1 VSIKGSSY
9 ANFRR
14 ALESRNLTRVRAAAA
29 ELPQVAL
36 DDALVICEVLAEQEP
51 EKYER
56 AALRWLARLCLERP
70 VTLSELGEV
79 VVALDELPRE
89 PHWALGVLREL
100 CGR

>member
-1 VSIKGSSY
+1 MLI
-9 ANFRR
+9 
-14 ALESRNLTRVRAAAA
+14 RAAAA

-70 VTLSELGEV
+70 VTLSDVGEA

-89 PHWALGVLREL
+89 PRWALGVLREL
-100 CGR
+100 CG